1 MAKGYLPVEF
11 ERVYP
16 SKVRPATPWEARRA
30 GSDYGVSDT
39 PDWRSID
46 WQPYLHELRVSGR
59 SVNYVDYGDGDGAPV
74 VFVHGLGG
82 NWQNWLENLP
92 RVGECRRCIAL
103 DLPGFGRSAMPADRI
118 TISHYA
124 RIVDELCERLGIA
137 SAMVVGNSMG
147 GFVGAEMAV
156 SYSRRVES
164 LVLAAAAGISVTTAY
179 RLPTVTAARAS
190 TIAGVFGLAR
200 HPQVVVRPR
209 LRHIA
214 LAPVVRHATL
224 LRPDITYEVMQ
235 AATSPGY
242 VPALDA
248 LLAYDFRDRLE
259 EITCP
264 TLLVWGAKD
273 MLVPVKDADEF
284 ERQIPDTRKVILDDT
299 GHAPMLERPV
309 PFNRALLDFIGED
322 RPGGARVGTI
332 GAAPPEADALSP
344 SGRFRSMG
352 NGSTDG
358 APMSRAAT
366 ESGPAS

>member
-16 SKVRPATPWEARRA
+16 SKIRPATPWEARRA
-30 GSDYGVSDT
+30 GDDYGVSDT
-39 PDWRSID
+39 PDWRAVD
-46 WQPYLHELRVSGR
+46 WQPHLHEIRLAGR
-59 SVNYVDYGDGDGAPV
+59 SVNYVDYGEGEGTPV

-82 NWQNWLENLP
+82 NWQNWLENIP
-92 RVGECRRCIAL
+92 RVGQQRRCIAL
-103 DLPGFGRSAMPADRI
+103 DLPGFGRSEMPADRI
-118 TISHYA
+118 SISHYA
-124 RIVDELCERLGIA
+124 RILDELCERIGIPA
-137 SAMVVGNSMG
+137 ATVVGNSMG
-147 GFVGAEMAV
+147 GFIGAEMAL
-156 SYSRRVES
+156 SYAHRVER

-190 TIAGVFGLAR
+190 TIAGVFGLAQ

-209 LRHIA
+209 LRHLA

-224 LRPDITYEVMQ
+224 LRPDITYEVMR

-273 MLVPVKDADEF
+273 MLVPVRDADEF
-284 ERQIPDTRKVILDDT
+284 ERRISDTRKVVLDDT

-309 PFNRALLDFIGED
+309 PFNRALLDFLGEPE
-322 RPGGARVGTI
+322 PGGAPML
-332 GAAPPEADALSP
+332 A
-344 SGRFRSMG
+344 
-352 NGSTDG
+352 TDG
-358 APMSRAAT
+358 APVAAEAPRASSRFSGWDNGSANGTPTTEAAT
-366 ESGPAS
+366 ESASAS